1 MNIREL
7 LIRIGVTGSEQSSNQ
22 VKRLDSDVEKLKGS
36 FDMLG
41 GAIVGALSALSLGAI
56 LHAADEM
63 QTLEFRTGQVSQSQG
78 TAAEAFD
85 KLAQHATDS
94 RISIEAYTE
103 AYAGIGAATH
113 EYIHTQQDLLDVT
126 DTVSKGLQ
134 LAGANTQQTTSVMS
148 QLTQAIA
155 IQKLQWEDLK
165 VIMQNSDAFAV
176 RLAKS
181 MGMSLAEMIKATQGK
196 GGGIGADKIIE
207 ALRNMKG
214 EVDETFKQ
222 MPMTVSQ
229 AMTVVS
235 NEFGIM
241 VNNFN
246 RASGAITWI
255 ANNIVGAMHYA
266 TSAVD
271 FLTEALGGA
280 ENAVRIL
287 GAVLGAAGFL
297 GALKAIQFVI
307 AGLFSP
313 IGLLIAGLAALYLVG
328 QDFYTW
334 LKGGPS
340 LLGDLIGPMENYRG
354 ELGKTKTALQD
365 MRDIAVA
372 LYRTLN
378 KLADLFNEAQTWGG
392 PGTFMGDISELTGA
406 KNVAPA
412 SKKFFSWLS
421 DDLGKWADWGNNAT
435 FGAFDVPQMWGDMMR
450 GVRGGNNQAQT
461 EGVSAINQTADLQS
475 RYSNLNFDTPSMNAG
490 RTSIN
495 VTIGTIDASN
505 SDASGDDVRRAARQG
520 LTDAF
525 NAVPGFQTN
534 FGDSLSFA
542 GGGS

>member
-340 LLGDLIGPMENYRG
+340 LLGDMIGPMENYRG
-354 ELGKTKTALQD
+354 EIGKTKTAMQD

-378 KLADLFNEAQTWGG
+378 KLAELFNDVPEWGG
-392 PGTFMGDISELTGA
+392 KIGDALGTT
-406 KNVAPA
+406 KVAPNV
-412 SKKFFSWLS
+412 KRFGSWLY
-421 DDLGKWADWGNNAT
+421 DDLGKWADWGNAAT
-435 FGAFDVPQMWGDMMR
+435 FGGFDVPQMWGDMLR
-450 GVRGGNNQAQT
+450 GIRGSNNQAQT
-461 EGVSAINQTADLQS
+461 EGVTAINQTSDLQS
-475 RYSNLNFDTPSMNAG
+475 RYSNLNFDTPSLNAG
-490 RTSIN
+490 RTNIN

-505 SDASGDDVRRAARQG
+505 SDSSGDDVRRAARQG
-520 LTDAF
+520 VTDAF